1 MGWSAYT
8 DQPEVLLKG
17 INNSSF
23 LATAVDDQGRLLGMV
38 RAISDDATIC
48 YVQDILVRPDSQG
61 SGVGRTLLEE
71 VLKRYSHLRQTV
83 LLTDDEPA
91 QRAFYQAL
99 GFTEGSEMEY
109 GPLRVFIQFR

>member
-8 DQPEVLLKG
+8 DHPEVLLKG
-17 INNSSF
+17 ITNSAF
-23 LATAVDDQGRLLGMV
+23 LATAVDEQGRLLGLA

-61 SGVGRTLLEE
+61 HGVGRSLLEE

-83 LLTDDEPA
+83 LITDDEPA

-109 GPLRVFIQFR
+109 GPTRVFLQFR